1 MGSNSGGGGSSV
13 IDSAIFVSSRVRV
26 SELGM
31 KKTKWKLPPSSA
43 RGSRSGNALASLPS
57 DEGKPKSRV
66 LAN

>member
-31 KKTKWKLPPSSA
+31 KKRRE
-43 RGSRSGNALASLPS
+43 RGFKDEVEAASVFGAWLTLR
-57 DEGKPKSRV
+57 KRTR
-66 LAN
+66 